1 MYVKLDEGLT
11 EPFRTTIGCKQ
22 GCNISSILFNLFIG
36 RLPTVFDSQCHGVLI
51 DNRLLNCLLWA
62 DDCVLI
68 SQSSAGLQRLIDK
81 AVQFFNEQGLAINV
95 KKTQC
100 MIFNSRGRKAK
111 EFSHL
116 KFAANGQQL
125 HIADKY
131 VYLGLTFTPSGSSHA
146 AIDALNA
153 KASRAYFSIANILY
167 TNNRI
172 PVKRALTLADS
183 IVFPASSYASEY
195 ITPLILM
202 KKSFSSQE
210 DLLRSWEDY
219 IPERTNQ
226 RLCRLL
232 LSVHKKSS
240 RLAVLGELGRYPV
253 LIPAIASCISYSQV
267 LRLRP
272 PTSLVYRAYREMET
286 MVASGK
292 ECWLGK
298 VSTMKA
304 LLDIKYPNPNFTS
317 STSRVLNKVKSK
329 FDVFYLSEIKQI
341 KSGADG
347 QNHNNFVSTRH

>member
-1 MYVKLDEGLT
+1 MFYELLTEYKIGGRFLKILQNIYSSNDMYVKLDEGLT

-36 RLPTVFDSQCHGVLI
+36 RLPTVFDSQCHGVLL
-51 DNRLLNCLLWA
+51 DDRLLNCLLWA

-68 SQSSAGLQRLIDK
+68 SQSSEGLQRSIDK

-125 HIADKY
+125 HIADEY
-131 VYLGLTFTPSGSSHA
+131 VYLGLTFTPS
-146 AIDALNA
+146 
-153 KASRAYFSIANILY
+153 
-167 TNNRI
+167 
-172 PVKRALTLADS
+172 
-183 IVFPASSYASEY
+183 
-195 ITPLILM
+195 
-202 KKSFSSQE
+202 
-210 DLLRSWEDY
+210 RS
-219 IPERTNQ
+219 
-226 RLCRLL
+226 
-232 LSVHKKSS
+232 
-240 RLAVLGELGRYPV
+240 
-253 LIPAIASCISYSQV
+253 SQV

-304 LLDIKYPNPNFTS
+304 LLDIKDPNPNCTS
-317 STSRVLNKVKSK
+317 STTRV
-329 FDVFYLSEIKQI
+329 
-341 KSGADG
+341 
-347 QNHNNFVSTRH
+347 